1 MQFKTQ
7 FAILAALAPV
17 LQALPVD
24 NGRAAV
30 AREVNDKRAPD
41 DADAAYGIFY
51 ANGAGIKAKRDDA
64 DAAYGIFYANGA
76 GTKAKRDDADA
87 AYGIFYANGADS
99 KVERDETNVSA

>member
-24 NGRAAV
+24 NGG
-30 AREVNDKRAPD
+30 
-41 DADAAYGIFY
+41 AAYGIFY
-51 ANGAGIKAKRDDA
+51 ANSGASKV
-64 DAAYGIFYANGA
+64 
-76 GTKAKRDDADA
+76 KRDDADA

-99 KVERDETNVSA
+99 KERDETNVSA